1 MPPESVFFLSKK
13 GSFYHKN
20 TSSDK
25 LSMLPG
31 ECIYVGSLIHYLFA
45 AVIFVIL
52 RHSFQDKAVCI
63 KGRVSVYV
71 CSIQEELAALFFKRN
86 FLAGSSFSLTLFMS
100 SVAVRVYAQGQNG
113 RSIVEIKSISDI
125 IFGSVFHI
133 SFKIGF
139 DNIGFINA
147 LSMHPE
153 PSAISRSE
161 ATAPAGSSPS
171 GCGARFSQVA
181 ALETMSKRRWTS
193 CLPDLK

>member
-1 MPPESVFFLSKK
+1 
-13 GSFYHKN
+13 
-20 TSSDK
+20 
-25 LSMLPG
+25 MLPG

-86 FLAGSSFSLTLFMS
+86 FLAGSHQPDTLYVFSGS
-100 SVAVRVYAQGQNG
+100 KVYAQWQTDAV
-113 RSIVEIKSISDI
+113 IVEIKSISDI

-153 PSAISRSE
+153 PSAHI
-161 ATAPAGSSPS
+161 A
-171 GCGARFSQVA
+171 Q
-181 ALETMSKRRWTS
+181 
-193 CLPDLK
+193 